1 MKKTNLHFITYA
13 LTAIFCLTIFFP
25 ASANSQSRDY
35 LTNEEIELVRDAQ
48 EIDKRIDILVK
59 AIDRRFIVLNKDNS
73 QAKQIQKDLDTW
85 GELPTGTETELLSD
99 INKILQ
105 KAVDDI
111 DDLVSNQ
118 ELNDK
123 VLNDGTNADDRD
135 EEVTKYKIK
144 TNKKQ
149 FPIAVHTLA
158 DASRRFIPMLEAMSE
173 KVTDKRSQGLIFGA
187 VENCNLIIEA
197 SSKVPKY
204 TKEDKKK
211 KKDKN

>member
-1 MKKTNLHFITYA
+1 M
-13 LTAIFCLTIFFP
+13 FFP
-25 ASANSQSRDY
+25 ASAKAQSRDY

-59 AIDRRFIVLNKDNS
+59 AIDRRFLVLNKDNS
-73 QAKQIQKDLDTW
+73 QEKQIQKDLDKW

-99 INKILQ
+99 ISRILQ

-118 ELNDK
+118 DLNDK
-123 VLNDGTNADDRD
+123 VLQEGENSDSRD

-158 DASRRFIPMLEAMSE
+158 DASRRYLPIFEAMYE
-173 KVTDKRSQGLIFGA
+173 KVKDKRSQGLIYGA